1 MKIWLDDIRTPD
13 YNEDD
18 YVWIK
23 SVKRAIE
30 LISLTI
36 KRGFD
41 VEKISLDHD
50 MGDTFG
56 GDAIGI
62 LQELER
68 LSHRKE
74 DFAAVVKNIT
84 FKIHTANPV
93 GAQNMRDI
101 IQYNGWREV

>member
-1 MKIWLDDIRTPD
+1 MKVWVDDLRVAPDGYIWCKSTNEALCLIVDNINDI
-13 YNEDD
+13 E
-18 YVWIK
+18 I
-23 SVKRAIE
+23 IH
-30 LISLTI
+30 
-36 KRGFD
+36 
-41 VEKISLDHD
+41 LDHD

-74 DFAAVVKNIT
+74 DFAAAVKNIT

-101 IQYNGWREV
+101 IQYNGWREER